1 MISMYYIVAQTSSKN
16 KYICSE
22 HGKLYAN
29 LHYNNKQETAASE
42 SATGFSGGFMLPAVV
57 AAVDLPL
64 GLLLKQVDK
73 GLFTTWS
80 SVSAWINFPF
90 NTLWLRNV
98 CSFTLLVV
106 LYPSFHRH
114 WVNVIITILS
124 DLDHGDLVLSM
135 PFLEH

>member
-1 MISMYYIVAQTSSKN
+1 MIGMYILAQTSNKN

-42 SATGFSGGFMLPAVV
+42 SATAFSGGFMLPAVV
-57 AAVDLPL
+57 AAVELAL

-73 GLFTTWS
+73 GLITTWS
-80 SVSAWINFPF
+80 SVSAWIHFPF

-98 CSFTLLVV
+98 CSFTLFVV
-106 LYPSFHRH
+106 LYPSLHRH
-114 WVNVIITILS
+114 WADVIITISS
-124 DLDHGDLVLSM
+124 DLDHGDLILSI
-135 PFLEH
+135 PFVEH